1 MVKHI
6 TYLLHRHNCVIVPG
20 LGGFVGEYRPARIH
34 PGNQELLPPSKSIA
48 FNVRLDRSDGLLAQ
62 HLVST
67 EGLTYEEAEKQISE
81 YARRCLHQLKTD
93 RALHLSGL
101 GRLVLDS
108 EGKLRFSP
116 EEGTNYLADSFGLR
130 SFQAQPILRDKVEAI
145 ERGIAKTK
153 AQKELARVSIPGRTV
168 ITVGEEEP
176 AGDHIAMRTWL
187 YAAAVILVLFGV
199 YQTLAMTEVIPGAQ
213 ALWLGSDKADEI
225 EEGMLF
231 RASPIVPNLI
241 KAMADIGSTTSL
253 SAVAPGAVVPGESG
267 TDWGKDIV
275 DTDPTVEESPE
286 PSTKNIP
293 SKTTDPEPVDVET
306 KNVETGVE
314 SKPVTATGSSDA
326 NYSAPEIGFSH
337 GASSPQ
343 RGYYVVI
350 GSYRSQSLAEKRLRS
365 TNDIQTSVGLYN
377 PAVLKGHNGFYR
389 AGVFVDENESQ
400 ARKRLP
406 ELRNAFKEQDSWIL
420 KY

>member
-1 MVKHI
+1 M
-6 TYLLHRHNCVIVPG
+6 IVPG

-34 PGNQELLPPSKSIA
+34 PGNHEFLPPSKSIA
-48 FNVRLDRSDGLLAQ
+48 FNARLDRSDGLLAN

-81 YARRCLHQLKTD
+81 YARRCLHQLKAD

-101 GRLVLDS
+101 GRLVLDA

-116 EEGTNYLADSFGLR
+116 EEGDNYLAEAFGLR

-145 ERGIAKTK
+145 ERGIAETK
-153 AQKELARVSIPGRTV
+153 GQKELAREAVTGRTV

-176 AGDHIAMRTWL
+176 AGDRIPMRTWL

-213 ALWLGSDKADEI
+213 ALWLGSENADDI

-241 KAMADIGSTTSL
+241 KAMADIGPTTSL
-253 SAVAPGAVVPGESG
+253 SAVAPAAVAPGES
-267 TDWGKDIV
+267 DS
-275 DTDPTVEESPE
+275 E
-286 PSTKNIP
+286 
-293 SKTTDPEPVDVET
+293 EPVDLADSEPITTENTEQPASEIPEVSATDTEAGVTEAEKAEPEVVE
-306 KNVETGVE
+306 E
-314 SKPVTATGSSDA
+314 PVIANPAPAVNSS
-326 NYSAPEIGFSH
+326 SADIGFSH

-343 RGYYVVI
+343 RGYYLVI
-350 GSYRSQSLAEKRLRS
+350 GSYRSKSLAENRLRN
-365 TNDIQTSVGLYN
+365 TTEIQTSAGLYN
-377 PAVLKGHNGFYR
+377 RAVLKGHNGYYR

-400 ARKRLP
+400 VWKRLP
-406 ELRNAFKEQDSWIL
+406 ELRNAFSQQDAWIL